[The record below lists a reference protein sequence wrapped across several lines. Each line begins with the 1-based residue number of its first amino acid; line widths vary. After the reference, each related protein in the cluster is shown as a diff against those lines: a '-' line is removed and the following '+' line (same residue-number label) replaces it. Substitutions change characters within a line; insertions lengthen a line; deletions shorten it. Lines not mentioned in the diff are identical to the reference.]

1 VIQPPSSARAARH
14 QAGFGH
20 ARFGHARFGRAGFAA
35 LAVLAAALTLAG
47 CGRKGGLDP
56 PPMAA
61 AGDLQ
66 SNGQPAAAPATAGKP
81 VAPPAEKRKFPLD
94 WLID

>member
-1 VIQPPSSARAARH
+1 VIQPPSSARAERCN
-14 QAGFGH
+14 
-20 ARFGHARFGRAGFAA
+20 ARFRYIGFGRAGFAT
-35 LAVLAAALTLAG
+35 LAALAAALALAG
-47 CGRKGGLDP
+47 CGRKAGLDP

-66 SNGQPAAAPATAGKP
+66 SNGQPGAAPATAGKP
-81 VAPPAEKRKFPLD
+81 GAPPAEKRKSPLD

>member
-1 VIQPPSSARAARH
+1 MQSPSSRF
-14 QAGFGH
+14 AGRCF
-20 ARFGHARFGRAGFAA
+20 AGFAA
-35 LAVLAAALTLAG
+35 LAALAAALGLAG
-47 CGRKGGLDP
+47 CGRKSGLDA

-66 SNGQPAAAPATAGKP
+66 TGGQPGPASTPAAAGKP
-81 VAPPAEKRKFPLD
+81 GSPPAEKRKTFLD

>member
-14 QAGFGH
+14 H
-20 ARFGHARFGRAGFAA
+20 ARFDRSRFGRAGFAA
-35 LAVLAAALTLAG
+35 LAALAAALTLAG
-47 CGRKGGLDP
+47 CGRKAGLDA

-66 SNGQPAAAPATAGKP
+66 SNGQPAAAPAAAGKP
-81 VAPPAEKRKFPLD
+81 VAPPADKRKTPLD

>member
-1 VIQPPSSARAARH
+1 MIQLPSSARAARRYVRSG
-14 QAGFGH
+14 QAG
-20 ARFGHARFGRAGFAA
+20 FGRAGFAA
-35 LAVLAAALTLAG
+35 LAALAAALALAG
-47 CGRKGGLDP
+47 CGRKAGLDP

-66 SNGQPAAAPATAGKP
+66 GSGQPAAAPGPAGKP
-81 VAPPAEKRKFPLD
+81 VVPPAEKRKFPLD